1 MTHELASPS
10 LLADYQALDDGK
22 GFWQLP
28 DWTSV
33 AIQGHDRTSFLN
45 NFCSNDVTRLELGET
60 CEAFLTDVKGKVV
73 AQPLVICRPHD
84 LLLVT
89 VPHQAQPIITHLNRY
104 ILREDVHLEDTT
116 LRRSFMVAT
125 FDPSSADLPQGAL
138 ATKCNWFSSTPTF
151 LIERPA
157 EVPSTSLIEQL
168 SGKGRLCQTA
178 APEAIRIE
186 AGLPRFGIDFDQ
198 SNFPQEIGRDQQAIS
213 FTKGCYLGQET
224 VARIDAMG
232 HVNQQ
237 IAGLQFDENRLP
249 TVGTLLSCAGNTV
262 GKLTSVAYSP
272 GLQAPIALSMI
283 RRGHHEVGK
292 KLDSPFGTCHVVALP
307 MLA

>member
-1 MTHELASPS
+1 MTHELASPD
-10 LLADYQALDDGK
+10 LLADYRALADGK

-45 NFCSNDVTRLELGET
+45 NFCSNDVTPLEPGET

-84 LLLVT
+84 LLLIT
-89 VPHQAQPIITHLNRY
+89 VPHQAQAIITHLDRY

-125 FDPSSADLPQGAL
+125 FDPSSADLPQDAL
-138 ATKCNWFSSTPTF
+138 SIKCNWFSSTPSF
-151 LIERPA
+151 LIEIPG
-157 EVPSTSLIEQL
+157 EVPSASLIEQL

-237 IAGLQFDENRLP
+237 IAGLQFDDNRLP
-249 TVGTLLSCAGNTV
+249 TAGTLLSYDGNTV
-262 GKLTSVAYSP
+262 GKLTSSAYSP
-272 GLQAPIALSMI
+272 RLKAPIALGMI
-283 RRGHHEVGK
+283 RRGHYEVGE

-307 MLA
+307 MLV

>member
-1 MTHELASPS
+1 MTHELSS
-10 LLADYQALDDGK
+10 SHLLADYRALADGR

-33 AIQGHDRTSFLN
+33 EIQGRDRTSFLN
-45 NFCSNDVTRLELGET
+45 SFCSNAVTRLQLGET
-60 CEAFLTDVKGKVV
+60 CEVFLTDVKGKVV
-73 AQPLVICRPHD
+73 AQPLVICRPQD

-89 VPHQAQPIITHLNRY
+89 VPHQANPIIANLDRY

-116 LRRSFMVAT
+116 LRRAFMVAT
-125 FDPSSADLPQGAL
+125 FDPSPADLPQGVL
-138 ATKCNWFSSTPTF
+138 SIKCNWFRSTPAF
-151 LIERPA
+151 LIEIPA
-157 EVPSTSLIEQL
+157 EVPSARLIEQL
-168 SGKGRLCQTA
+168 SGQGRLCQTA

-186 AGLPRFGIDFDQ
+186 AGLPRFVIDFDQ
-198 SNFPQEIGRDQQAIS
+198 ANLPQEIGRDQQAIS

-249 TVGTLLSCAGNTV
+249 TVGTLLSCGENTV
-262 GKLTSVAYSP
+262 GKLTSVPYSP
-272 GLQAPIALSMI
+272 GLQAPIALGMI
-283 RRGHHEVGK
+283 RLGH
-292 KLDSPFGTCHVVALP
+292 
-307 MLA
+307 

>member
-1 MTHELASPS
+1 MTHELASPN
-10 LLADYQALDDGK
+10 LLADYQALADGK

-33 AIQGHDRTSFLN
+33 AIQGCDRTSFLN
-45 NFCSNDVTRLELGET
+45 NFCSNDVSEIKPNET
-60 CEAFLTDVKGKVV
+60 CEAFLTDVKGKVI
-73 AQPLVICRPHD
+73 AQPLIICRPHD
-84 LLLVT
+84 LLLIT
-89 VPHQAQPIITHLNRY
+89 VPHQAEPIIAHLDRY
-104 ILREDVHLEDTT
+104 ILREDVYLKDTT
-116 LRRSFMVAT
+116 LRRSFIVAT
-125 FDPSSADLPQGAL
+125 FDPSLTDLPQDIL
-138 ATKCNWFSSTPTF
+138 SIKCSWFSSTPTF
-151 LIERPA
+151 LIEIPA
-157 EVPSTSLIEQL
+157 EVPSARLIKQL
-168 SGKGRLCQTA
+168 SSKGRLCQTS
-178 APEAIRIE
+178 APEAVRIE

-237 IAGLQFDENRLP
+237 IAGLQFDENHLP
-249 TVGTLLSCAGNTV
+249 TAGTLLSCAGNTV

-272 GLQAPIALSMI
+272 ELQAPIALGMI
-283 RRGHHEVGK
+283 RRGHYEVGG